1 MESRNTVLM
10 NLFTGEQWSRRQNRL
25 VNTAGGRRRWEWRGW
40 HRDIYIAICKVDSYW
55 EFAV

>member
-25 VNTAGGRRRWEWRGW
+25 VNTAGGRSRWEWRGW
-40 HRDIYIAICKVDSYW
+40 HRDTYIAICKVDS
-55 EFAV
+55 